1 MSHNSGQVAFVRAPV
16 ARLNLQARFVGMAGA
31 GRVTLKLTTSEDNMQ
46 LFLHEIFA
54 RVSRWSTLEGSRMK
68 H

>member
-1 MSHNSGQVAFVRAPV
+1 MSLRAMSHNSGQVAFVRAPV

-46 LFLHEIFA
+46 LVFTRDF
-54 RVSRWSTLEGSRMK
+54 RPGFPLE
-68 H
+68 HA